1 MTITAPLPATLTDES
16 AFLALDGP
24 HDQRIRELRMIIEL
38 CDGHPT
44 DEAAALSAEAQDY
57 LNEQLGG

>member
-1 MTITAPLPATLTDES
+1 MTNTAFPATLTAES

-38 CDGHPT
+38 CSNHLT
-44 DEAAALSAEAQDY
+44 DEAASLSAEAQDY
-57 LNEQLGG
+57 LDEQLGG

>member
-1 MTITAPLPATLTDES
+1 MSTAAFPATLTAES

-24 HDQRIRELRMIIEL
+24 HDQRIRELRTIIKL
-38 CDGHPT
+38 CSGHPT

-57 LNEQLGG
+57 LDEQLGG